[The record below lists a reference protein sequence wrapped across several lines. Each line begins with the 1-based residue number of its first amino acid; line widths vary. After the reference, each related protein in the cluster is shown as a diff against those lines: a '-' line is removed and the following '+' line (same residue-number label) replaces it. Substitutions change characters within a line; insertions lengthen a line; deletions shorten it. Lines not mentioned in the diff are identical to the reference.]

1 MIKQIRRLR
10 SDRGSAT
17 LELAVLA
24 PALLL
29 LLCLAVLGGR
39 TYTAHNAVQQAAA
52 DAARAASLAGSRSV
66 AVSTATTAARNQLS
80 QQGLQCTP
88 TVTVNSSGFNVR
100 VGTAA
105 SVSTTVNCAVQVGDL
120 FIPGVPGTKTVSATV
135 TSPLDTY
142 RERR

>member
-52 DAARAASLAGSRSV
+52 DAAGVPFATDFIGSMYGLYFAATLPQSYADMARTDTEAFKRFFHGMLERGVYFAPALYEAGFVSSAHSDADIEATV
-66 AVSTATTAARNQLS
+66 AAAREVFAQL
-80 QQGLQCTP
+80 
-88 TVTVNSSGFNVR
+88 
-100 VGTAA
+100 
-105 SVSTTVNCAVQVGDL
+105 
-120 FIPGVPGTKTVSATV
+120 
-135 TSPLDTY
+135 
-142 RERR
+142 